1 MKTVAFVAQKGG
13 TGKTTLA
20 INLAVEALAYGLKV
34 VLIDLDPQV
43 SASNWSDLREASEPA
58 VVAPQV
64 PHLPRVLTQVE
75 ANGADLV
82 VIDTAG
88 RTNEAALA
96 AAKAANLVFIP
107 LQPSLLDLG
116 TVKATLDLIRLAGS
130 PEVQAVLTRVK
141 SAGSSHETAA
151 EWLRSNGVTV
161 ASASTGERIIYQHAY
176 ARGLGVGEAEPNG
189 KAHQEIT
196 QLYMTTGQQL
206 GLSTRRK
213 VTK

>member
-1 MKTVAFVAQKGG
+1 MKTVSFIAQKGG
-13 TGKTTLA
+13 TGKTTCA
-20 INLAVEALAYGLKV
+20 INLAVEAVAYGLKV
-34 VLIDLDPQV
+34 VLVDLDPQV
-43 SASNWSDLREASEPA
+43 SASNWSDLRESSEPA

-64 PHLPRVLTQVE
+64 PHLPRALAQVK

-96 AAKAANLVFIP
+96 AAKAADLVFIP

-116 TVKATLDLIRLAGS
+116 TVKATLDLIRLAGA
-130 PEVQAVLTRVK
+130 PPVEAILTRVK
-141 SAGSSHETAA
+141 AAGSSHETAA
-151 EWLRSNGVTV
+151 EWLRANGVAV
-161 ASASTGERIIYQHAY
+161 APAIIGERIVYQHAY

-189 KAHQEIT
+189 KAHQEIAR
-196 QLYMTTGQQL
+196 LYMTTCHHV

-213 VTK
+213 GAA